1 MWAAVRRGVV
11 SGNSHGNPAPKR
23 RGRLCNIAAWL
34 GLPSPGGHPCAC
46 PPPSWQLQRQRRL
59 VLAARPVLKG
69 LPHKSV
75 VRIADLEGL
84 WPLLPHHGGAD
95 YETSAP
101 ESYGD
106 EHLKGVVACHR
117 ASTSAR
123 SLKRWIFP
131 VAVFGN
137 SLRNSIQRGYLKTA
151 SLCRHSSCNC
161 CANASLALSGDLS
174 TTKAFGLMSLSV
186 SGQPTTAASSTSGWL
201 CSTPSTSNGETY
213 MPETL
218 SMSSRRPQ

>member
-59 VLAARPVLKG
+59 VLAARAVRKG

-84 WPLLPHHGGAD
+84 WPLLPHHGG
-95 YETSAP
+95 P
-101 ESYGD
+101 ERTGNF
-106 EHLKGVVACHR
+106 R
-117 ASTSAR
+117 P
-123 SLKRWIFP
+123 SLISSERTHDRT
-131 VAVFGN
+131 V
-137 SLRNSIQRGYLKTA
+137 IQTG
-151 SLCRHSSCNC
+151 CRHSYR
-161 CANASLALSGDLS
+161 SLAQNSP
-174 TTKAFGLMSLSV
+174 SLV
-186 SGQPTTAASSTSGWL
+186 
-201 CSTPSTSNGETY
+201 
-213 MPETL
+213 
-218 SMSSRRPQ
+218 